1 MSPDNGGVFKGVSRD
16 RHLSTSEEQGVM
28 EVRLGIESPITLP
41 VEGFSKGVHGHA
53 DCMFTGI
60 LTMNNVMTAMRE
72 LCIS

>member
-1 MSPDNGGVFKGVSRD
+1 
-16 RHLSTSEEQGVM
+16 M